1 MTDTPDILKRIVSR
15 KADEV
20 AERKRQRPLNALS
33 AALRDA
39 SPTRG
44 FADALAARIAA
55 GQAGVIAEIKRASPS
70 KGLLRPDFRPGE
82 IAASYARGGAAC
94 LSVLTDRDFFQGDDA
109 HLVEARA
116 ACNLPVIRK
125 DFIIDPYQIHEARA
139 MGADCILLI
148 AACLHD
154 AELADFTA
162 LADELGLDVLLEVH
176 DAAELSRAL
185 SVPTRLV
192 GINNRNLR
200 TFDVSLSTTLELLP
214 QVPADRLLVT
224 ESGIHSRDDVALM
237 RANGVHAFLVGESF
251 MRAPDPGAKLAE
263 LFLT

>member
-1 MTDTPDILKRIVSR
+1 
-15 KADEV
+15 
-20 AERKRQRPLNALS
+20 
-33 AALRDA
+33 
-39 SPTRG
+39 
-44 FADALAARIAA
+44 
-55 GQAGVIAEIKRASPS
+55 
-70 KGLLRPDFRPGE
+70 
-82 IAASYARGGAAC
+82 
-94 LSVLTDRDFFQGDDA
+94 
-109 HLVEARA
+109 
-116 ACNLPVIRK
+116 
-125 DFIIDPYQIHEARA
+125 